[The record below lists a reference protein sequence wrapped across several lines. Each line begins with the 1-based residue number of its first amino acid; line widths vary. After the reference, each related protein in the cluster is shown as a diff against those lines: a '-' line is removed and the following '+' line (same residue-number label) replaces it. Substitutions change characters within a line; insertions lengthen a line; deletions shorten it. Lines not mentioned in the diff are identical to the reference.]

1 MINANIVL
9 LVITKTHVYSG
20 SIIYSTNNLRWK
32 DEAESLH
39 ISAAENTSKQTKVR
53 FIVS

>member
-1 MINANIVL
+1 MSIAAVLFTAPTTLGDNAIFV
-9 LVITKTHVYSG
+9 K
-20 SIIYSTNNLRWK
+20 K

>member
-1 MINANIVL
+1 MSIAAVL
-9 LVITKTHVYSG
+9 FTAPTTLGGNTIFVK
-20 SIIYSTNNLRWK
+20 K

-39 ISAAENTSKQTKVR
+39 ISAAENTPKQTKVR